1 MQQLP
6 PTHAEGKGKKMK
18 KGSEKEN
25 PLPDLPV
32 KVLGS

>member
-6 PTHAEGKGKKMK
+6 PTHAEGKGK